1 MRRRTFLGQALSLAA
16 AGAMSFPALAAA
28 GRPKVK
34 ITDVQV
40 KRVRVI
46 KELGSLPVPPGSR
59 TPGARIEW
67 VATTSR

>member
-1 MRRRTFLGQALSLAA
+1 MRRRTFLAQAMTMAA
-16 AGAMSFPALAAA
+16 AGATSFAPLAAA

-46 KELGSLPVPPGSR
+46 KELGTLPVPPGSR
-59 TPGARIEW
+59 TPGGRIALA
-67 VATTSR
+67 ATPSR